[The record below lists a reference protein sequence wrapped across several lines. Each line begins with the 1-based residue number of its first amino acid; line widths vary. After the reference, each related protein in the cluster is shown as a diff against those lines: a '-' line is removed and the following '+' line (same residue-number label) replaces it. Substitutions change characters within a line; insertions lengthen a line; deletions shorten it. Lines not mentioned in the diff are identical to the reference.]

1 MTTNETPQVPPMLDQ
16 AAINSLVEMINLL
29 ASAKDAMS
37 DEIVTRLAR
46 TASEGMTLL
55 DRLTRNEGLMRLLQ
69 VLDRPESQ
77 YLLISLADA
86 LAKMSRELAAAPPA
100 KGASSACCSWPASP
114 APRKGCGRFRCS
126 ASTGTIACASCTGAA
141 VSLPKQVLP
150 RCHDLLNVQ
159 L

>member
-1 MTTNETPQVPPMLDQ
+1 MTTNETPQVPPMLDR
-16 AAINSLVEMINLL
+16 AAVDSLVEMINLL

-46 TASEGMTLL
+46 TASEGITLL

-100 KGASSACCSWPASP
+100 KGGILGLLRLAREP
-114 APRKGCGRFRCS
+114 
-126 ASTGTIACASCTGAA
+126 GTQEGVRAL
-141 VSLPKQVLP
+141 SLLGQYWNDSL
-150 RCHDLLNVQ
+150 RELHRRGG
-159 L
+159 